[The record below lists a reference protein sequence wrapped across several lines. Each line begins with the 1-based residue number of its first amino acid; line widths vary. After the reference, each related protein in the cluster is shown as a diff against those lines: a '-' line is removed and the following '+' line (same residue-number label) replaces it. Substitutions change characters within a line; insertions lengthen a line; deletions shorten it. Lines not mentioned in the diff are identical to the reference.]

1 MRESILMKARISREQ
16 GFTLVELM
24 VVVAIIGILAAIGIP
39 QMVRFIKN
47 AETADPISQAARIEK
62 SIRGYADAHPSM
74 SVAALETAIGTTYKT
89 VETSCSTATPAVTC
103 MTNIIPEVVLAT
115 GHGWKYTVSVDID
128 ADRASFVC
136 IKAESTA
143 TGAAATDIIYYS
155 TQRSTLPEWNNH
167 ALTRMYVSGS
177 TFTAGGTCS
186 AATPA
191 ATYNATP

>member
-1 MRESILMKARISREQ
+1 MKARISREQ

-47 AETADPISQAARIEK
+47 AETAEPISQAARIEK
-62 SIRGYADAHPSM
+62 SIRGYVDAHPSM
-74 SVAALETAIGTTYKT
+74 TVAALTTAVGTTYNK
-89 VETSCSTATPAVTC
+89 VEASCAAAC
-103 MTNIIPEVVLAT
+103 MTDIIPEVVLSA
-115 GHGWKYTVSVDID
+115 GHGWKYTVSVAID

-136 IKAESTA
+136 IKADSA
-143 TGAAATDIIYYS
+143 AAGAAAPDVIYYS

-167 ALTRMYVSGS
+167 ALTRMYVAGS

-186 AATPA
+186 GAGPA
-191 ATYNATP
+191 ATYNAAP